1 MAEESKPAAEPAGIS
16 YRALDIGV
24 ALAFMVVA
32 AIVIADSQRL
42 GSGWGRDG
50 PRAGYFPFYIGL
62 VMLASAA
69 IVLFQAVVS
78 RAKRKVVMENAAML
92 SVAKLLVPTI
102 VYVGAIE
109 LIGIY
114 VASVLYLAY
123 FMRMLGRYGILPV
136 VAVSIA
142 IPAALFSLFE
152 VWFLVPLPKGPLEEF
167 LGY

>member
-1 MAEESKPAAEPAGIS
+1 MAEDQKPAAEPAGIS

-24 ALAFMVVA
+24 ALAFIVVA

-69 IVLFQAVVS
+69 VVLFQAVIS
-78 RAKRKVVMENAAML
+78 RAPRKVVVEIGAMRQI
-92 SVAKLLVPTI
+92 AKLLVPTI
-102 VYVGAIE
+102 VYVGLIAF
-109 LIGIY
+109 IGIY
-114 VASVLYLAY
+114 VGSALYLAY
-123 FMRMLGRYGILPV
+123 FMSVLGKYKPLPV
-136 VAVSIA
+136 AAVAIA
-142 IPAALFSLFE
+142 IPLALFFLFE
-152 VWFLVPLPKGPLEEF
+152 VWFLVPLPKGPLEDY

>member
-1 MAEESKPAAEPAGIS
+1 MAEEEKPAEPAAGIS

-69 IVLFQAVVS
+69 IVLFQAIVS
-78 RAKRKVVMENAAML
+78 RAARKVVMENAAMR
-92 SVAKLLVPTI
+92 SVARLLVPTV
-102 VYVGAIE
+102 VYVALIAF
-109 LIGIY
+109 IGIY
-114 VASVLYLAY
+114 VASAIYLAY
-123 FMRMLGRYGILPV
+123 FMSVLGKYKPLPV
-136 VAVSIA
+136 AAVAIA
-142 IPAALFSLFE
+142 IPVALFFLFE
-152 VWFLVPLPKGPLEEF
+152 VWFLVPLPKGPLEDY